1 MFRKLAG
8 PFLYHGTSLAR
19 KKSIQK
25 EGLVFNI
32 PKIYR
37 KTQLFDQRISLT
49 SNLETAKR
57 YAIKTVL
64 MEKKLT
70 PKERKKLGLTKHRNV
85 GIVLQINAKNLDSKK
100 LIHDPEDA
108 DRICFLYV
116 GKIIPPSLIDTL
128 PEISL
133 SKQKKDVLEYLERDI
148 EVSAAWEKG
157 DHVKFVEENIE
168 FSKIHYDNEDE
179 QKQFLSKL
187 LEYVKNQES
196 AYDPEQKK
204 KYANFYSLVKAELEN
219 KGYIDKN

>member
-1 MFRKLAG
+1 MFRKLTG

-32 PKIYR
+32 PKVYR
-37 KTQLFDQRISLT
+37 KTQLYDKRISLT
-49 SNLETAKR
+49 SNLETAKK

-100 LIHDPEDA
+100 LIHDPEDT

-128 PEISL
+128 AEISL

-157 DHVKFVEENIE
+157 DHIKFVEENIK
-168 FSKIHYDNEDE
+168 FSKTFCDNEDE
-179 QKQFLSKL
+179 QKQFLL
-187 LEYVKNQES
+187 ERLEYVKNQES